1 MESRYMVE
9 EKFKELEQKV
19 SVTMK
24 GKPTVIEPWPTAL
37 KLRLGQDGAQEEFD
51 LLLASSFTGLER
63 YVEWK
68 RTA

>member
-1 MESRYMVE
+1 MID
-9 EKFKELEQKV
+9 EKFKQLEQKAC
-19 SVTMK
+19 VTMK
-24 GKPTVIEPWPTAL
+24 EKPTVVEPWPTAL
-37 KLRLGQDGAQEEFD
+37 KLRPGQDGAQAEFD

>member
-1 MESRYMVE
+1 MAK
-9 EKFKELEQKV
+9 EKFKQLEKKA

-37 KLRLGQDGAQEEFD
+37 KLRPGQDGAQAEFD

-68 RTA
+68 RIA